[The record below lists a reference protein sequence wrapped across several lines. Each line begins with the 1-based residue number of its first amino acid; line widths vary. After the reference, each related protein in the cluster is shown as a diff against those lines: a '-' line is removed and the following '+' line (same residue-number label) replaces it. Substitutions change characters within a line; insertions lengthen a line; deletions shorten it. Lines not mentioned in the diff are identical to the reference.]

1 MKKFLLLTTTSAAAL
16 LLAACQN
23 TTHRVDRFDNVRIQ
37 QMTANNVTRAWFEK
51 VVVCLNARREVR
63 ADGSAEHFLLLEH
76 TPIPDFT
83 LAPGESFTLLVDGAR
98 HTFAPTNSPA
108 AIVSRAGFT
117 TLTFRAQPQLFVQ
130 IANARNVELRLK
142 GTANVLERR
151 LARASVKEFKDY
163 LLKYYQ
169 EPPQPPAAPTT
180 KSAQRD

>member
-1 MKKFLLLTTTSAAAL
+1 MKKELLFTAVTAAT

-23 TTHRVDRFDNVRIQ
+23 TSQRVDRFDNVRIQ
-37 QMTANNVTRAWFEK
+37 QMEANNVSRAWFEK

-63 ADGSAEHFLLLEH
+63 SDGTADHFLLLEH
-76 TPIPDFT
+76 TPIADFT

-108 AIVSRAGFT
+108 AVVSRPGFA
-117 TLTFRAQPQLFVQ
+117 TLTFRATPQVFVD

-142 GTANVLERR
+142 GNSSVLEKR
-151 LARASVKEFKDY
+151 LARSSVTEFKTY

-169 EPPQPPAAPTT
+169 TPPTPPDAPAT
-180 KSAQRD
+180 KSARRD

>member
-1 MKKFLLLTTTSAAAL
+1 MKKELLFTTAAAAT

-37 QMTANNVTRAWFEK
+37 QMKANSVTRSWFEK

-63 ADGSAEHFLLLEH
+63 ADGTADHFLLLEH
-76 TPIPDFT
+76 TPIQDFT

-98 HTFAPTNSPA
+98 HTFAPTNSTA
-108 AIVSRAGFT
+108 AVVSRPGFA
-117 TLTFRAQPQLFVQ
+117 TLTFRASPQVFVD

-142 GTANVLERR
+142 GTANVLEKR
-151 LARASVKEFKDY
+151 LARASVKEFKAY

-169 EPPQPPAAPTT
+169 QPPELPNAPVT
-180 KSAQRD
+180 KSAKRD